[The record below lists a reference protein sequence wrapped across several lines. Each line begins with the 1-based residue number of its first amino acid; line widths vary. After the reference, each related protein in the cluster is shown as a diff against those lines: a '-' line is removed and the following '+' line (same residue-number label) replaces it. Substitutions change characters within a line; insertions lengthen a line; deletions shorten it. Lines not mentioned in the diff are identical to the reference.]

1 MSQVLIATHSTLA
14 EGFAQAVRFF
24 KADADNV
31 RFLNGYVASTEF
43 ERELR
48 AALDELPADG
58 GPVVVCTDIPGGS
71 VNQVAM
77 RLADEYGFL
86 LVSGVNMPLLLELA
100 FEDEPT
106 YESLAQSVASARAQL
121 MLPLADIPMLEGD
134 APGAGD
140 DEDGEEL

>member
-14 EGFAQAVRFF
+14 EGFASAVRFF

-31 RFLNGYVASTEF
+31 HFLNGYVGSTEF
-43 ERELR
+43 ERELHE
-48 AALDELPADG
+48 ALNALPGG

-100 FEDEPT
+100 FEEDFT
-106 YESLAQSVASARAQL
+106 YETLARTVANARAQL
-121 MLPLADIPMLEGD
+121 MLPLEGISIPMEPSAEEEGD
-134 APGAGD
+134 
-140 DEDGEEL
+140 EDKEEL

>member
-14 EGFAQAVRFF
+14 EGFASAVRFF

-58 GPVVVCTDIPGGS
+58 GPVVVCTDIP
-71 VNQVAM
+71 
-77 RLADEYGFL
+77 ADR
-86 LVSGVNMPLLLELA
+86 S
-100 FEDEPT
+100 T
-106 YESLAQSVASARAQL
+106 RCR
-121 MLPLADIPMLEGD
+121 
-134 APGAGD
+134 
-140 DEDGEEL
+140 